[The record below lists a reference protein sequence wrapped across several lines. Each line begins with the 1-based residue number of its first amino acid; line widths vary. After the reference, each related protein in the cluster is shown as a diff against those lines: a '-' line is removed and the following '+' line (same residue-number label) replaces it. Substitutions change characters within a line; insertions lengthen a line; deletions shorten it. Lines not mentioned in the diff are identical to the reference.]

1 MMSLVWGLLMLYRKI
16 VVEIFHSIPINFFDF
31 FIGFLPTFGPC
42 WINLYGAPR
51 EYSEIPT
58 SLDELNSGKVN
69 PSFLGLLDKNSIR
82 AKVLHIVVEYSLNY
96 KQFSVKLPVNPLVKS
111 LNLI

>member
-1 MMSLVWGLLMLYRKI
+1 MLI
-16 VVEIFHSIPINFFDF
+16 IEFFL
-31 FIGFLPTFGPC
+31 GFLPSFGPC

-69 PSFLGLLDKNSIR
+69 LIFSFKKTKNKIFLKIR
-82 AKVLHIVVEYSLNY
+82 VKVLLIVVEYLLNY
-96 KQFSVKLPVNPLVKS
+96 KQFLVKHQV
-111 LNLI
+111 NQFVKYQILI

>member
-16 VVEIFHSIPINFFDF
+16 VVEIFCSIPISSFF

-69 PSFLGLLDKNSIR
+69 PSFLPWSPR
-82 AKVLHIVVEYSLNY
+82 
-96 KQFSVKLPVNPLVKS
+96 
-111 LNLI
+111 

>member
-1 MMSLVWGLLMLYRKI
+1 MFYRKI
-16 VVEIFHSIPINFFDF
+16 VVEVLDSIAMNLLNF

-69 PSFLGLLDKNSIR
+69 LFIFRLL
-82 AKVLHIVVEYSLNY
+82 E
-96 KQFSVKLPVNPLVKS
+96 
-111 LNLI
+111 